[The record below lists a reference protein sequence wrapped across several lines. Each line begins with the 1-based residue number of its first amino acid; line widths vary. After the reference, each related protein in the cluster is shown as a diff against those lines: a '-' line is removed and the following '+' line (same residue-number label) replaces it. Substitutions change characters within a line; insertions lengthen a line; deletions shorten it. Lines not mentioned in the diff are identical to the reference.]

1 MSNHTRLAAR
11 LTLLCLSLASLP
23 YSHLAFAQDDDGFTP
38 YIDGKVLNVLSGSE
52 IVVLNTVTNKAV
64 RVRLRG
70 TDAPDPQGQPYGARS
85 LHCLAS
91 LVNGKLVK
99 VEFRGTDAFGRVLGR
114 VIYDNEDINL
124 AQLDA
129 GLVWFHTSRDN
140 ELSAEDR
147 RLYAEAEQL
156 ARKAR
161 RRLWADAAPVSPAQ
175 YRTSKGITDEP
186 AENLPAPSPVAP
198 RPIYAHR
205 RSKLYYLA
213 HCPGYARVP
222 VRLRAQFK
230 GIEEAERAG
239 YKAAPECLQ

>member
-1 MSNHTRLAAR
+1 M
-11 LTLLCLSLASLP
+11 
-23 YSHLAFAQDDDGFTP
+23 SHLTRFASRLSILFFALSTLACCRVAFAQDDGFTP

-52 IVVLNTVTNKAV
+52 IIVLNTVTNMRV

-70 TDAPDPQGQPYGARS
+70 TDAPDPKRQPYGARS
-85 LHCLAS
+85 LHRLAS
-91 LVNGKLVK
+91 LVNGRLVK

-129 GLVWFHTSRDN
+129 GLVHFHTARDN

-161 RRLWADAAPVSPAQ
+161 RRLWADAAPVSPSEF
-175 YRTSKGITDEP
+175 RTSRGITDEP
-186 AENLPAPSPVAP
+186 EENFPAPSPAAP
-198 RPIYAHR
+198 KPVFAHHR
-205 RSKLYYLA
+205 TKLYYLA

-222 VRLRAQFK
+222 LRLRAQFK

-239 YKAAPECLQ
+239 YAAATDCMQ